1 MTSSCFLDA
10 TSIPINNIE
19 EPPKKNYY
27 SGIFHNI
34 ISNNLV
40 NQTSSVNQLIDCEEI
55 SCGYTLLKTVS
66 AVRERM
72 KYSTTVTN
80 NIIKENQRKESIL

>member
-1 MTSSCFLDA
+1 M
-10 TSIPINNIE
+10 PINNIE
-19 EPPKKNYY
+19 KPPKKYCY
-27 SGIFHNI
+27 SGLFHNM

-40 NQTSSVNQLIDCEEI
+40 NQTSSVNQLINYEKI
-55 SCGYTLLKTVS
+55 SGYTLLKTGS

-80 NIIKENQRKESIL
+80 NIITENQRKERIL